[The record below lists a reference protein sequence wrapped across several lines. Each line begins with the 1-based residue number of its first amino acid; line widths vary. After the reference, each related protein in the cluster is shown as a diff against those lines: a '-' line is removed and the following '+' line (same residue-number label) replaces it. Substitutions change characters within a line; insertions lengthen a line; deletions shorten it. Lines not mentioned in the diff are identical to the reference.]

1 MNFNKIITGLIIFL
15 FIFLIIT
22 THYNI
27 VEASNLERNR
37 SNSISAEFPSLGLI
51 DFGEVIGIGITQKEM
66 TPESFYITPDRPVK
80 LSVLANPVKH
90 NEFDKYEIEAIYFI
104 SINGSNYELVETLSW
119 ELEENIDYQ
128 FEIIGE
134 LEINKISAQ
143 PAGQYTGSIVITIEE
158 I

>member
-27 VEASNLERNR
+27 VEASNPGRNR
-37 SNSISAEFPSLGLI
+37 NNSISAEFRSPGLI
-51 DFGEVIGIGITQKEM
+51 NFGEVIGIDITENKT
-66 TPESFYITPDRPVK
+66 TPVSYHITTDIPVR
-80 LSVLANPVKH
+80 LNVYATQVKH
-90 NEFDKYEIEAIYFI
+90 TKFDEYEIEPIY
-104 SINGSNYELVETLSW
+104 SMNGSNFKPGETISW
-119 ELEENIDYQ
+119 QLEENIDYQ
-128 FEIIGE
+128 FDITGE